1 MSRRLKLFTAIIIG
15 GSSVVMVA
23 AAPTEDVAVQ
33 NKFAP
38 ELVRLEQDKA
48 LLNFQTVSLEAAG
61 LEDESL
67 EDASSKIGAKTACSE
82 TLAAKEIS
90 LVVAASPFMDEV
102 QIAPTQITPAQITPA
117 QIRPTR
123 AQLEQRIRAALQ

>member
-48 LLNFQTVSLEAAG
+48 LLNFQTISLEAAG
-61 LEDESL
+61 L

-82 TLAAKEIS
+82 TLAAKEYIS
-90 LVVAASPFMDEV
+90 R
-102 QIAPTQITPAQITPA
+102 T
-117 QIRPTR
+117 
-123 AQLEQRIRAALQ
+123 